1 MKKIS
6 FILLALIISVGS
18 LFAQGLELTDKLPK
32 DPNVITGT
40 LDNGM
45 KYYIRSNVTPEKRAE
60 FTLVVHAGSILED
73 EDQLG
78 LAHFTEHMAFNGSKN
93 FPKHDLIEYLESLGM
108 KFGPEVNAYT
118 SFDETVYGI
127 KVPTD
132 SAEYVDKG
140 LLVLYDWASQ
150 LSLETEEI
158 DAERGVI
165 HEEWRM
171 GQGAMDRMQRK
182 FLSVLFHNSLYADR
196 LPIGTMDVVD
206 NCDPE
211 ALRRFYRDWYRPDL
225 MAVVVVGD
233 FDAKE
238 MEQKVIKQFSQI
250 SKHENPRE
258 RFLADIPDHKE
269 TLVCV
274 ATDPESPVS
283 MVEIFYKHPSK
294 ATETV
299 ADYREDIISML
310 LSSMLSNRLA
320 ELTLLENPPFAQGF
334 GAYTDFIGPKAVFLS
349 IGIVQNNDIEK
360 TLKALVEENQRM
372 DQHGFTATELE
383 REKANLLKNIEKMY
397 NERDKQKSESYV
409 EEYKANFLPPHNPYP
424 GIEYEYEL
432 FKKYIPEITL
442 AEVNE
447 FAAKMII
454 DENVVIVVMAPEKE
468 GVVIPNEDEILA
480 MYKEANSKT
489 VDAYVDKVSD
499 KPLISEMPAKGKV
512 AKKAKNKDLD
522 YETWTLKNGIKV
534 VIKSTDFK
542 DDEILFEAKSKG
554 GYSLYEAQDDI
565 NGKYAASISDESG
578 MGEFDKSELTKYM
591 SGKNVYLRPYIS
603 ETSEGLSGSS
613 SVADFE
619 TLLQMI
625 HVSFTNP
632 KVTKSATASFI
643 NKEKGML
650 ENAMLDPQSAWQDTL
665 RWTLSSCHPRRQPVT
680 PEMLDQV
687 DYNRVR
693 YIYKQRFGNP
703 SDFTFYFV
711 GNIDKKQAKKL
722 IEQYLGSLPNV
733 NRPENFT
740 DLGIRPPKGV
750 VEKTVYRGKDPKCVE
765 IIAFH
770 GDMDFT
776 AENRLELDAIC
787 KILSTRLLE
796 EIREKESG
804 VYSIGA
810 YPSST
815 NIPYENYNVSI
826 FFSCDPEREEELVGK
841 IFDIVESMKT
851 DGIADKDI
859 QKVVEKEKRE
869 FETNVKENSYWK
881 RLLMEVESGTMSV
894 DDYNSYLENVNKIT
908 IESMKA
914 AAKKYLNT
922 ESYLRVKLLP
932 EKE

>member
-1 MKKIS
+1 MKKLS
-6 FILLALIISVGS
+6 FILLALLISVGS
-18 LFAQGLELTDKLPK
+18 IFAQGLELTDKLPN
-32 DPNVITGT
+32 DPNVIVGT

-45 KYYIRSNVTPEKRAE
+45 TYYIRENATPAQRAE
-60 FTLVVHAGSILED
+60 LTLVVHAGSILED

-78 LAHFTEHMAFNGSKN
+78 LAHFAEHMAFNGSKN
-93 FPKHDLIEYLESLGM
+93 FPKQELVNYLESLGM

-132 SAEYVDKG
+132 SVEYVDKG

-150 LSLETEEI
+150 LSMETEEI

-182 FLSVLFHNSLYADR
+182 FLSVLFHNSLYAER
-196 LPIGTMDVVD
+196 LPIGSMDVVD
-206 NCDPE
+206 NCDPDV
-211 ALRRFYRDWYRPDL
+211 LRRFYNDWYRPDL

-238 MEQKVIKQFSQI
+238 MEQKVINQFSQI
-250 SKHENPRE
+250 PKHENPRE
-258 RFLADIPDHKE
+258 RFLAEIPDHDE

-283 MVEIFYKHPSK
+283 MIQIFYKHP
-294 ATETV
+294 ATATVTV
-299 ADYREDIISML
+299 ADYRKDMVAML

-320 ELTLLENPPFAQGF
+320 ELTLQENPPFAQGF
-334 GAYTDFIGPKAVFLS
+334 GAYTDFIGPKAVFIS
-349 IGIVQNNDIEK
+349 IGIVQNNDIQK
-360 TLKALVEENQRM
+360 TLEALVEENQRM
-372 DQHGFTATELE
+372 DKHGFTQTELD
-383 REKANLLKNIEKMY
+383 REKANLLKSIEKMY
-397 NERDKQKSESYV
+397 NERDKQKSANYV
-409 EEYKANFLPPHNPYP
+409 EEYKAHYLPPHNAFP
-424 GIEYEYEL
+424 GIEYEHQL
-432 FKKYIPEITL
+432 FNKYIPEITL
-442 AEVNE
+442 DEVNK
-447 FAAKMII
+447 FASELII
-454 DENVVIVVMAPEKE
+454 EENTVVVVMAPEKE
-468 GVVIPNEDEILA
+468 DVIIPTEEEVLQ
-480 MYKEANSKT
+480 MYQQANKKEVAP
-489 VDAYVDKVSD
+489 YIDKVSD

-512 AKKAKNKDLD
+512 AKKTKNKELD
-522 YETWTLKNGIKV
+522 YETWTLKNGVKV
-534 VIKSTDFK
+534 VIKTTDFK

-554 GYSLYEAQDDI
+554 GYSLYDAKDDI
-565 NGKYAASISDESG
+565 NGQYAASIANESG
-578 MGEFDKSELTKYM
+578 LGDFDKAELTKYM
-591 SGKNVYLRPYIS
+591 SGKNANVRSYIR
-603 ETSEGLSGSS
+603 ETTEGLAGSS
-613 SVADFE
+613 SVDDFE

-632 KVTKSATASFI
+632 KITQTATTSLI

-650 ENAMLDPQSAWQDTL
+650 ENSMLDPQSAWQDTL
-665 RWTLSSCHPRRQPVT
+665 RWTMSACHPRRQPVT
-680 PEMLDQV
+680 PEMLDAI

-722 IEQYLGSLPNV
+722 IEQYLGSLPIV
-733 NRPENFT
+733 NRPENFK
-740 DLGIRPPKGV
+740 DLGARPPKGV
-750 VEKTVYRGKDPKCVE
+750 VEKTVYRGKDPKCME

-770 GDMDFT
+770 GDMDYSSK
-776 AENRLELDAIC
+776 NRLELDAIC

-826 FFSCDPEREEELVGK
+826 FFSCDPEREQELVGK
-841 IFDIVESMKT
+841 TFNIINEIKA
-851 DGIADKDI
+851 DGITEKDI
-859 QKVVEKEKRE
+859 QKVIEKEKRE
-869 FETNVKENSYWK
+869 FETSVKENKYWK
-881 RLLMEVESGTMSV
+881 SLIMEVETGTMTAE
-894 DDYNSYLENVNKIT
+894 DYNTYLENVNNIS
-908 IESMKA
+908 IQSMKA
-914 AAKKYLNT
+914 AANKYFNMN
-922 ESYLRVKLLP
+922 SYLRVKLLP
-932 EKE
+932 EKD